1 MWNTPFL
8 TLLAISNHF
17 SWPKY
22 FVLFYQ
28 KPWGIWN
35 QGSQFFLKVVEAG
48 GAIFVAKDDVLMM
61 CSFYQKKKKSSVERL
76 CIANKMVPSTSRP
89 FGEKNWKKKV
99 FGQEK
104 SGLNPLKR
112 TDFFPSSVKFA
123 YYIGILKVLQRTIV
137 KRTFRWKSAPE
148 VGDCILP

>member
-1 MWNTPFL
+1 MYVKHPLL

-48 GAIFVAKDDVLMM
+48 EAIFVAKDDVLMM
-61 CSFYQKKKKSSVERL
+61 CSFYQKKKKKKKKKFSWEVMYSQQNGSFNFKTIWGKKLKKKKFLV
-76 CIANKMVPSTSRP
+76 
-89 FGEKNWKKKV
+89 KKKV
-99 FGQEK
+99 GWT
-104 SGLNPLKR
+104 R
-112 TDFFPSSVKFA
+112 
-123 YYIGILKVLQRTIV
+123 
-137 KRTFRWKSAPE
+137 
-148 VGDCILP
+148 